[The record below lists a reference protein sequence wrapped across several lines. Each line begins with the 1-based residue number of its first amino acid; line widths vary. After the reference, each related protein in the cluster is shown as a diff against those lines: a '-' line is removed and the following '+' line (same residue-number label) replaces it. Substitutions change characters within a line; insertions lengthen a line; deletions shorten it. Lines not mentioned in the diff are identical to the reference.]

1 MIFGE
6 IEISEDILS
15 LAREIFSAFSKLNST
30 EIWTTETAKSTIKQ
44 IQFYWDAGFFNS
56 IEDANKVLRMNV
68 QLFPESA
75 NVYDSYG
82 ESFML
87 LGKKEDAIKYFEMAI
102 ANQMP
107 KC

>member
-1 MIFGE
+1 
-6 IEISEDILS
+6 L
-15 LAREIFSAFSKLNST
+15 
-30 EIWTTETAKSTIKQ
+30 ETKINTYGYNLINQKK
-44 IQFYWDAGFFNS
+44 

-87 LGKKEDAIKYFEMAI
+87 LGQKEDAIKYFEMAI
-102 ANQMP
+102 AKDKDGVTADNSKKMIE
-107 KC
+107 KIKNGGH